1 MGTDLVPAPDPA
13 PIPGPAGLLHLLWVV
28 TFFLHLLAV
37 NAALGGV
44 LFWTLGNATLGPGAR
59 RQTALYFA
67 NVVSW
72 AVSLAIT
79 FAIAPLLFLQTLFGR
94 FFYSATVLIAP
105 VWLGLLGLLILAYYM
120 TWVAKFR
127 LKAGRGSALPV
138 ALSAILFLA
147 AAGIQVA
154 AYLIQV
160 QPALWPAFAARPAL
174 VLSDPTYLPRFLH
187 FVLAAVSM
195 AAILPA
201 AWPRPLGPA
210 AAEAAR
216 AGLFTAL
223 VATGAQFPV
232 GLWLLGVL
240 PKGVLTGL
248 MTGGAATLLPLSV
261 GLLLGVALLGLL
273 VRALSRPGEPAV
285 ARVALVHLLAT
296 AAFMVVTRHQIRD
309 LYLAAARANERLTVA
324 TQGNVLALFLVV
336 FILCAG
342 LTVWAVV
349 RAVRDREPSAPPA
362 AR

>member
-1 MGTDLVPAPDPA
+1 
-13 PIPGPAGLLHLLWVV
+13 V
-28 TFFLHLLAV
+28 TFFLHLLCV

-44 LFWTLGNATLGPGAR
+44 LVWALGNATLRPEAR
-59 RQTALYFA
+59 RRTALYFA

-273 VRALSRPGEPAV
+273 VRALSRPGEPAA
-285 ARVALVHLLAT
+285 ARVALAHLLAA

-309 LYLAAARANERLTVA
+309 LYLAAARTNERLTTA
-324 TQGNVLALFLVV
+324 TQGDVLALFLAV
-336 FILCAG
+336 FVLCAG
-342 LTVWAVV
+342 LTVWAAV

-362 AR
+362 VR

>member
-1 MGTDLVPAPDPA
+1 M
-13 PIPGPAGLLHLLWVV
+13 
-28 TFFLHLLAV
+28 
-37 NAALGGV
+37 
-44 LFWTLGNATLGPGAR
+44 
-59 RQTALYFA
+59 
-67 NVVSW
+67 SW

-105 VWLGLLGLLILAYYM
+105 VWLGLLGLLIVAYYLN
-120 TWVAKFR
+120 WAAKFR
-127 LKAGRGSALPV
+127 LKAGRGSAFPV
-138 ALSAILFLA
+138 ALSAILFLVV
-147 AAGIQVA
+147 AGIQVA

-174 VLSDPTYLPRFLH
+174 ILSDPTYLPRFLH

-201 AWPRPLGPA
+201 AWPRPLGPS

-248 MTGGAATLLPLSV
+248 MTGGAATLVPLSI
-261 GLLLGVALLGLL
+261 GLLLGIALLGLL

-285 ARVALVHLLAT
+285 ARVALAHLLAT

-324 TQGNVLALFLVV
+324 TQKGALVLFLAV
-336 FILCAG
+336 FVLCAG
-342 LTVWAVV
+342 LTVWAAVC
-349 RAVRDREPSAPPA
+349 AVRDREPSAPPA
-362 AR
+362 VR

>member
-1 MGTDLVPAPDPA
+1 
-13 PIPGPAGLLHLLWVV
+13 V

-44 LFWTLGNATLGPGAR
+44 LFWMLGNATLGPEAR
-59 RQTALYFA
+59 RRTALYFA

-79 FAIAPLLFLQTLFGR
+79 FAIAPLLFLQTLYGR
-94 FFYSATVLIAP
+94 FFYASTVLIAP
-105 VWLGLLGLLILAYYM
+105 VWLGLLGLLILAYYLN
-120 TWVAKFR
+120 WAAKFR
-127 LKAGRGSALPV
+127 LSAGRGAALPV
-138 ALSAILFLA
+138 ALSALLFLA
-147 AAGIQVA
+147 VAAIQVA
-154 AYLIQV
+154 VALIQL
-160 QPALWPAFAARPAL
+160 QPALWPALAARPAG

-201 AWPRPLGPA
+201 AWPRPLGSVAP
-210 AAEAAR
+210 EAAR
-216 AGLFTAL
+216 LGLFTAL
-223 VATGAQFPV
+223 VATGAQFVV

-248 MTGGAATLLPLSV
+248 MTGGASTLVPLSV
-261 GLLLGVALLGLL
+261 GLLLGIGLLGLL
-273 VRALSRPGEPAV
+273 VRALSRPAEPAA
-285 ARVALVHLLAT
+285 ARVALAHLLAT

-324 TQGNVLALFLVV
+324 TQGDVLALFLAV
-336 FILCAG
+336 FVLCAG

-362 AR
+362 VR